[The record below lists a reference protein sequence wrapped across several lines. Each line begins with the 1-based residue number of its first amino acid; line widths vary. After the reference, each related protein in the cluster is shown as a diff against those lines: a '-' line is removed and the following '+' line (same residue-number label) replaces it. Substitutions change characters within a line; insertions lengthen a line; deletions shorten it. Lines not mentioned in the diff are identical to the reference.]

1 VEPSDEAI
9 KDFAAVG
16 TIWHGA
22 AMTAEQGQENK
33 RAYREL
39 YESPEHLFCVQYE
52 VQVSD
57 VPNSGLHYSAFIRD
71 IHKAVKTGSDGH
83 PLACVTKHLNTYD
96 IATHFCI
103 TFTLTVSFEK
113 FLARSPNAIRS
124 IYAVALFLR
133 QVVKTYSARPLT
145 REDSDAMRTRFSY
158 LIAGDSIF
166 SRFENSK
173 VEAIPKTWPQLQE
186 ILGPVVPLT
195 EDSEHGGKGDGDNDS
210 EDGNEKEI
218 LEM

>member
-1 VEPSDEAI
+1 
-9 KDFAAVG
+9 
-16 TIWHGA
+16 
-22 AMTAEQGQENK
+22 
-33 RAYREL
+33 
-39 YESPEHLFCVQYE
+39 
-52 VQVSD
+52 
-57 VPNSGLHYSAFIRD
+57 VPTSGLQYSAFIRD
-71 IHKAVKTGSDGH
+71 IHKAVKTGSDGL

-103 TFTLTVSFEK
+103 TFTQTVSFEK

-133 QVVKTYSARPLT
+133 QVVKTYSDRPLT
-145 REDSDAMRTRFSY
+145 IEDSDAMRKRFGY

-166 SRFENSK
+166 SRCEK

-186 ILGPVVPLT
+186 IMGPVVPLT
-195 EDSEHGGKGDGDNDS
+195 EDLDRGGQGGGDNDS
-210 EDGNEKEI
+210 EDGSEKEI